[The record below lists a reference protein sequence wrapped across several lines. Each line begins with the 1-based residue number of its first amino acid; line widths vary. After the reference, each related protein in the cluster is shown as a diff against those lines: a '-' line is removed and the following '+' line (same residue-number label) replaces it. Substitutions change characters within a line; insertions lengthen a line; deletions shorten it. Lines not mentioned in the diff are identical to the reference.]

1 MSEVRRRLPLAA
13 AVFAAVALVV
23 YSLRSVFLPV
33 VAAALLAYLLDPL
46 IDRLER
52 LRVPRSA
59 SIATLLL
66 IVGAGG
72 ATVLVW
78 VVPALAQELDRV
90 ARALPEHAIRLLDAS
105 GPFLERHFRIQ
116 LPGSAREAM
125 TLLVDRIAG
134 VTSLH
139 SLDDV
144 AGLVGSVFAGTAAAV
159 TRILQLLLLPVLA
172 FYFLRDYDRMLQ
184 SARDLLPFSQRDRAL
199 RLGREFDRILGG
211 YVRGQLTVC
220 ACLAVLYATGLWLAG
235 IEGGVPVGLL
245 AGALFLLPYL
255 GSVLGLVTALSLA
268 LVQYGA
274 DRHLLYV
281 LATFGVAQGIE
292 SWFLTPRIVGERLGL
307 HPVAVILALFA
318 GGELL
323 GFFGVLIALPLAAL
337 GKVALTSAL
346 SELGR
351 EAR

>member
-1 MSEVRRRLPLAA
+1 
-13 AVFAAVALVV
+13 
-23 YSLRSVFLPV
+23 
-33 VAAALLAYLLDPL
+33 
-46 IDRLER
+46 
-52 LRVPRSA
+52 
-59 SIATLLL
+59 
-66 IVGAGG
+66 
-72 ATVLVW
+72 
-78 VVPALAQELDRV
+78 
-90 ARALPEHAIRLLDAS
+90 
-105 GPFLERHFRIQ
+105 
-116 LPGSAREAM
+116 
-125 TLLVDRIAG
+125 
-134 VTSLH
+134 
-139 SLDDV
+139 V